1 MRQITALPATDAL
14 AARIAQALDATSEQ
28 RDLCPDA
35 PEPPRVAAF
44 AQALVGR
51 REQALTSPE
60 PLLPLF
66 AQALAAAADDE
77 ARQALCVARAG
88 LVSHGLALAHTHVRL
103 NAAQIHN
110 VVRQRLGIADRAG
123 GPRASPRAVRRDQ
136 RGAGRGEAGRRWISA
151 RCWPSRPRRSG

>member
-1 MRQITALPATDAL
+1 MRLRLEMKRLQLARLHAQITALPATDAL

-35 PEPPRVAAF
+35 PEPSRVAAF

-51 REQALTSPE
+51 REQALTSPQ

-66 AQALAAAADDE
+66 DQALAAAADDD
-77 ARQALCVARAG
+77 ARQALCVARSG

-110 VVRQRLGIADRAG
+110 AVRQRLGIADAPEDPG
-123 GPRASPRAVRRDQ
+123 ASPRAVRRDEC
-136 RGAGRGEAGRRWISA
+136 GAWCGEACRR
-151 RCWPSRPRRSG
+151 